1 MPIELFERHDS
12 QAILEGALHSAQ
24 QGAGRN
30 LLVSGS
36 AGIGKTSL
44 VSKFVAEMPPSC
56 RVFQGGCELLSTPRP
71 LGPVQDFAHAMG
83 GSVEALIL
91 EGGKPG
97 WIAQAL
103 LNELSLPK
111 VTTVLLFEDVH
122 WADHATMDLIK
133 YIGRRIA
140 HLKAVLI
147 LTYRDDEL
155 PDGHELPAV
164 LGDLPAP
171 CTTRV
176 TLKPLTR
183 QAVSALMQRAGK
195 DLPNLYEITSGNPFF
210 VSAILASKG
219 NESVHSVASIRDM
232 IFSRL
237 RRLPVKSRAICEW
250 VSVVPL
256 HVELAVIFELD
267 RLRRSSFPD
276 EPDIELSLDACIA
289 AGMLEM
295 NGAFVRYRHE
305 LARQAIE
312 GGLSV
317 MKGREL
323 HSNVFRSLGVIKQ
336 VSLARKVHHAS
347 KGGLLSETL
356 LLGPMAA
363 AEARRLGAHREAL
376 AYYESL
382 LPHVDKAERRSQA
395 EILEGW
401 AFTRAAVGWPNEQV
415 FESLAKA
422 ISIWRELHDIARAG
436 NSLRLLAYG
445 CWVVGKRSA
454 AATYLDQAIE
464 LLESIPLS
472 SALPIAYSLKVKAF
486 LAVSDTEQ
494 AVSTG
499 QRAIALSEQLGDQEA
514 LAHSLTYL
522 GTSLLRAERADGVAI
537 LARGIALGKAHGFH
551 ESTVDAYHNLTE
563 TLIKQYRFD
572 EANQSCNDAMSFNQ
586 QMDISQ
592 AYLVGLSG
600 IISAFRG
607 QYAEAVLKADQ
618 ALKEVPA
625 SAMFVRYP
633 ALIGK
638 GLAQSR
644 LGLEAGQQTLQESL
658 DGAISLD
665 FTQDILPSAI
675 ALVECQVFSGQ
686 VGKARFSLARAWQ
699 LRGLE
704 VNSWMIGALLCWGK
718 RLGVTLEGGPVNT
731 PAYRIAEP
739 YRLEL
744 EGLHNEAAIYWEQ
757 IGAPFE
763 QAVALMQCG
772 PLGMVRAI
780 EIFDTLGAIQAK
792 SMALIE
798 AKAKR
803 VKGLKRGQYKAAREN
818 IVGLTAR
825 ELEILELIQQGQSNA
840 LIAQALKRS
849 ERTIEHHISSML
861 SKTQSRNRL
870 GLLEWAHKAQLKPSK
885 L

>member
-12 QAILEGALHSAQ
+12 LAILEGALHSAQ

-44 VSKFVAEMPPSC
+44 VSKFVSEMPSSC

-83 GSVEALIL
+83 GQVEALISD
-91 EGGKPG
+91 GGKPG
-97 WIAQAL
+97 WISQAL
-103 LNELSLPK
+103 LAELSMPN

-133 YIGRRIA
+133 YIGRRVA
-140 HLKAVLI
+140 HLRAVLI

-171 CTTRV
+171 CTSRV
-176 TLKPLTR
+176 ALKPLTR
-183 QAVSALMQRAGK
+183 QAVSTLMQRSGK
-195 DLPNLYEITSGNPFF
+195 DLPNLYEITFGNPFF
-210 VSAILASKG
+210 VTAILASKG

-237 RRLPVKSRAICEW
+237 RRLSVRLRAICEW

-256 HVELAVIFELD
+256 QVELAVIFELD
-267 RLRRSSFPD
+267 RLRRPNYPD
-276 EPDIELSLDACIA
+276 EPDIEVSLDACVA
-289 AGMLEM
+289 AGMLEIT
-295 NGAFVRYRHE
+295 GVFVRYRHE
-305 LARQAIE
+305 LSRQAVE
-312 GGLSV
+312 GGLSI
-317 MKGREL
+317 MKARQL
-323 HSNVFRSLGVIKQ
+323 HTEVFRSLGLLKQ

-347 KGGLLSETL
+347 KAGLLSETL
-356 LLGPMAA
+356 QLGPLAA

-382 LPHVDKAERRSQA
+382 LPHVEKAERRSQA

-415 FESLAKA
+415 FEALAKA
-422 ISIWRELHDIARAG
+422 IAIWRELNDIVRAG

-445 CWVVGKRSA
+445 CWVVGKRA
-454 AATYLDQAIE
+454 AAASYLDEAIA
-464 LLESIPLS
+464 LLESIPPS

-499 QRAIALSEQLGDQEA
+499 QRAINLSEQLGDQEA

-522 GTSLLRAERADGVAI
+522 GTSLLRAERSEGVAI

-563 TLIKQYRFD
+563 TLIKQYRFN
-572 EANQSCNDAMSFNQ
+572 EADQSCNDAMSFNE

-592 AYLVGLSG
+592 SYLVGLSG
-600 IISAFRG
+600 IILAFRG
-607 QYAEAVLKADQ
+607 AYGEALIKADQ
-618 ALKEVPA
+618 ALKEVPVA
-625 SAMFVRYP
+625 AGFVRYP

-644 LGLEAGQQTLQESL
+644 LGLEIGQQTLQESL
-658 DGAISLD
+658 DIAISLD

-675 ALVECQVFSGQ
+675 ALVESQVLSGQ

-699 LRGLE
+699 LRGME
-704 VNSWMIGALLCWGK
+704 VNSWMIGALLCWGR
-718 RLGVTLEGGPVNT
+718 RLGVTLDGGPVNT
-731 PAYRIAEP
+731 PVYHIAEP

-744 EGLHNEAAIYWEQ
+744 EGLHNEAANFWES

-763 QAVALMQCG
+763 QAVSLMQCG

-780 EIFDTLGAIQAK
+780 EIFDNLGAVQAK
-792 SMALIE
+792 SMAMIE

-803 VKGLKRGQYKAAREN
+803 VKGLKRGQYKAARDN
-818 IVGLTAR
+818 VVGLTAR
-825 ELEILELIQQGQSNA
+825 ELEVLALVQKGKSNA

-870 GLLEWAHKAQLKPSK
+870 GLLEWAHKARLKPSNR
-885 L
+885 